1 MPNRAAAR
9 YRRRHATDDRAT
21 DDAGPRVARGRRGD
35 RGHGRGL
42 RGRGARRARLP
53 AAVEHRHAGRRAPRR
68 SRPMTGDGEPSR
80 AELFWLYAW
89 LTSMAG
95 GVVWSIG
102 AGLGWW

>member
-1 MPNRAAAR
+1 
-9 YRRRHATDDRAT
+9 
-21 DDAGPRVARGRRGD
+21 
-35 RGHGRGL
+35 
-42 RGRGARRARLP
+42 
-53 AAVEHRHAGRRAPRR
+53 
-68 SRPMTGDGEPSR
+68 MTGDGEPSR